1 MNGYSRFSQGRNAV
15 AARHDLVASSFTLK
29 CELWAAWLW
38 DGGKIIG
45 KKKIIVL
52 LYFVMLFIYSWNVCV
67 YVHVLFTCIH
77 MCVCR
82 YACLCVP
89 MWRTKVIL
97 EYLSLLLLTFFF
109 SFFWPGLSLN
119 KKFIILVRLLDSK
132 PLGSAVSSPPPSSV
146 GVIGVHKQLLAFTW
160 APGFQF
166 RSLCLCSKW
175 LLHWAPSPVL
185 TSFYFNF

>member
-1 MNGYSRFSQGRNAV
+1 MGCRALRWNENYRMFCCILPCCL
-15 AARHDLVASSFTLK
+15 LVLGM
-29 CELWAAWLW
+29 C
-38 DGGKIIG
+38 
-45 KKKIIVL
+45 
-52 LYFVMLFIYSWNVCV
+52 VCV
-67 YVHVLFTCIH
+67 CTCFIFTCVH

-109 SFFWPGLSLN
+109 FFFWPGLSLN

-132 PLGSAVSSPPPSSV
+132 PLGSAVSTPPPSSV

-166 RSLCLCSKW
+166 RSLACAASSY
-175 LLHWAPSPVL
+175 SPEPL
-185 TSFYFNF
+185 PQSLPAFILF